1 MTQTVS
7 PPRHE
12 AQSAAPDRRIVRK
25 TRGQGHGPIVRLM
38 SPSDLGEVVKPFVFL
53 DLFEGDMR
61 VMQDAMQLH
70 PHSGIATVTVFTR
83 GDVRYDDPEAGQG
96 PLAYGGVEW
105 MRASGGV
112 WHGKEIAAGASARVQ
127 GFQLW
132 VALPPELENDVPDSQ
147 YVEAPYMKQ
156 VGPAHVIVGAYEGAR
171 SPVRAPDGLNY
182 LLITLKPGETWTYS
196 PPVGHTVGWLA
207 LAQGELAADGRLQ
220 AGDMAIY
227 EDGETSVT
235 VTSSGAED
243 AILVLGS
250 AVPHGH
256 RLHLGYY
263 SVHTT
268 AAALVQGEARIAELH
283 SRLIAAGDRRTD
295 SGTTPVYR

>member
-1 MTQTVS
+1 MTDTAALSRPETSGPVS
-7 PPRHE
+7 
-12 AQSAAPDRRIVRK
+12 QRRIVRK
-25 TRGQGHGPIVRLM
+25 TRGQGHGAIVRLM

-61 VMQDAMQLH
+61 IMQNAMNLH
-70 PHSGIATVTVFTR
+70 PHSGIATITVFTK

-112 WHGKEIAAGASARVQ
+112 WHGKEIAAGDSARVQ

-132 VALPPELENDVPDSQ
+132 VALPPELENAVPDSQ
-147 YVEAPYMKQ
+147 YVEATEMKQ
-156 VGPAHVIVGAYEGAR
+156 AGPAHVIVGAYQGAQ

-182 LLITLKPGETWTYS
+182 LLVTLKPGESWTYS
-196 PPVGHTVGWLA
+196 PPTGHAVGWVA
-207 LAQGELAADGRLQ
+207 LAQGELEADGRLR
-220 AGDMAIY
+220 AGDMAVY
-227 EDGETSVT
+227 EDGEAGVT
-235 VTSSGAED
+235 LTAGGADD
-243 AILVLGS
+243 AVFVLGS
-250 AVPHGH
+250 AVPHAH
-256 RLHLGYY
+256 ALHLGYY

-268 AAALVQGEARIAELH
+268 ADALVKGEARIAELH
-283 SRLIAAGDRRTD
+283 RDLVAAGDRRTG

>member
-1 MTQTVS
+1 MSATVTLPGS
-7 PPRHE
+7 E
-12 AQSAAPDRRIVRK
+12 TLGLASDRRIVHK
-25 TRGQGHGPIVRLM
+25 TRGQGHGAIVRLM
-38 SPSDLGEVVKPFVFL
+38 SPSDLGEVVKPVVFL

-61 VMQDAMQLH
+61 LMQNAMQLH
-70 PHSGIATVTVFTR
+70 PHSGIATITVFPK

-96 PLAYGGVEW
+96 TLTYGGVEW

-132 VALPPELENDVPDSQ
+132 VALPPELENEVPDSQ
-147 YVEAPYMKQ
+147 YVEATDMQQ
-156 VGPAHVIVGAYEGAR
+156 VGPAHVIVGAYEGAQ
-171 SPVRAPDGLNY
+171 SPIRAPDGLNY

-207 LAQGELAADGRLQ
+207 VAQGELAADGLLQ
-220 AGDMAIY
+220 AGDMGVY
-227 EDGETSVT
+227 EDGEAGVT
-235 VTSSGAED
+235 VTSTGAEN
-243 AILVLGS
+243 AIFVFGS

-263 SVHTT
+263 SVHTS
-268 AAALVQGEARIAELH
+268 AAALAQGEARIAELQ
-283 SRLIAAGDRRTD
+283 RKLIAAGDRRTG

>member
-1 MTQTVS
+1 MPHTVAL
-7 PPRHE
+7 PRHE
-12 AQSAAPDRRIVRK
+12 TQGLAPARRIVRR
-25 TRGQGHGPIVRLM
+25 TRGQGDGPIVRLM

-61 VMQDAMQLH
+61 MMQNAMQLH

-112 WHGKEIAAGASARVQ
+112 WHGKEIAAGRSERVQ

-132 VALPPELENDVPDSQ
+132 VALPPQFENEVPDSQ
-147 YVEAPYMKQ
+147 YVEASDMKQ
-156 VGPAHVIVGAYEGAR
+156 VGPAHIIVGAYDGTH
-171 SPVRAPDGLNY
+171 SPVRAPEGLNY
-182 LLITLKPGETWTYS
+182 LLVTLKPGETWTYS
-196 PPVGHTVGWLA
+196 PPEGHTVGWLA
-207 LAQGELAADGRLQ
+207 VAQGELASDGLLQ

-227 EDGETSVT
+227 EDGAAGITLT
-235 VTSSGAED
+235 AAGAQD
-243 AILVLGS
+243 AIFVLGS

-256 RLHLGYY
+256 PLHLGYY

-268 AAALVQGEARIAELH
+268 AAALAQGEARITELH
-283 SRLIAAGDRRTD
+283 RKLIAAGDRRTD
-295 SGTTPVYR
+295 SGTIPVYR